1 MLTHG
6 FLNIDKPAGMTS
18 HDVVAKLRRLV
29 QQKRVG
35 HGGTLD
41 PAATGVLPVALGE
54 ATRLV
59 SYLVDGRK
67 GYHATV
73 ELGRRTTTDDAEG
86 ATVEERPVPAL
97 SQAELV
103 AALQSFIGTIAQVP
117 PMYSAI
123 QVAGQRMY
131 DLARQGQT
139 VELAPREVEIERITV
154 LEWQSPLLTL
164 DIRCGKG
171 TYIRAIARDLGAA
184 LGCGAHLAALRR
196 TEVGPLTLATAVPLT
211 ALLEDRARLAEH
223 LLLPEM
229 AIAEWPRAD
238 LDEAAT
244 VRIRN
249 GLPIQVDDDLLQAEH
264 LRAHGPDGRLLAL
277 LQPED
282 GRWRP
287 FRVFGWS

>member
-18 HDVVAKLRRLV
+18 HDVVARLRRLV

-67 GYHATV
+67 GYRATV
-73 ELGRRTTTDDAEG
+73 ELGRSTTTDDAEG
-86 ATVEERPVPAL
+86 ATVEERPVPAI
-97 SQAELV
+97 SQADLEQ
-103 AALQSFIGTIAQVP
+103 ALLPFVGTILQVP

-139 VELAPREVEIERITV
+139 VELAPREVEIDRIEV
-154 LEWQSPLLTL
+154 LAWQPPLLTL

-196 TEVGPLTLATAVPLT
+196 TQVGPLMLATAVPL
-211 ALLEDRARLAEH
+211 AVLLEDRTRLAEH
-223 LLLPEM
+223 LLPPEM

-238 LDEAAT
+238 LDEAHT
-244 VRIRN
+244 RRIRN
-249 GLPIQVDDDLLQAEH
+249 GLPILLNASLAHAECV
-264 LRAHGPDGRLLAL
+264 RAHGPDGKLLAL
-277 LQPED
+277 LQHEV
-282 GRWRP
+282 GLWKP